1 MTKIA
6 FAVMATFFLAG
17 VAHTQSA
24 RDYVWIIGSSN
35 VYLFSIE
42 VAEQF
47 VQNSKFK
54 AKTPK
59 VESTGTSDGFN
70 LFCNG
75 IGVQYPDI
83 VSTLSKIKKSDIE
96 ICAKRGVNQIIEV
109 KIGFEGIVIEENID
123 KIQNETVAE
132 TFEII
137 EDGKYPISRPL
148 FVYIKK
154 AHVGVIPGIREF
166 IAEFTSENAV
176 GNQGYLSKKG
186 LIPIANA
193 KPKKV
198 EAQKNNLSTQ
208 QLIVHIREVKEI
220 RKSLISK
227 IENIQYSESQK
238 QICDFHKK
246 SRQTNS
252 IFTILNIYSR
262 FEPPLII
269 NFESTLYLA
278 DAYLAWSI
286 SADLWLGMLNDE
298 WPKPNWPISY
308 CENLDSTFSIQQ
320 PEDSKIKVFSSWLKE
335 LADRSSKSD
344 YASILKDQMPEQW
357 SSILLEYADLQ
368 REAKQRLEMLDKI
381 YNSSKSDPNSDVE
394 AVDAL
399 RRYTNTLRLLQQAQ
413 DKALR
418 TYLFDA
424 VLLPYIDWREQ
435 QIRND
440 PKNTIEYAAE
450 FSKLTEFTQ
459 YAVDPTVQRKAF
471 EVTRLIKEKIGEE
484 AYKEAVARAKM
495 TPDWYRTVQE
505 LGKP

>member
-1 MTKIA
+1 M
-6 FAVMATFFLAG
+6 
-17 VAHTQSA
+17 
-24 RDYVWIIGSSN
+24 
-35 VYLFSIE
+35 
-42 VAEQF
+42 
-47 VQNSKFK
+47 
-54 AKTPK
+54 
-59 VESTGTSDGFN
+59 
-70 LFCNG
+70 
-75 IGVQYPDI
+75 
-83 VSTLSKIKKSDIE
+83 
-96 ICAKRGVNQIIEV
+96 
-109 KIGFEGIVIEENID
+109 IEENID

-381 YNSSKSDPNSDVE
+381 YNSSK
-394 AVDAL
+394 
-399 RRYTNTLRLLQQAQ
+399 
-413 DKALR
+413 
-418 TYLFDA
+418 
-424 VLLPYIDWREQ
+424 
-435 QIRND
+435 
-440 PKNTIEYAAE
+440 
-450 FSKLTEFTQ
+450 
-459 YAVDPTVQRKAF
+459 
-471 EVTRLIKEKIGEE
+471 
-484 AYKEAVARAKM
+484 
-495 TPDWYRTVQE
+495 
-505 LGKP
+505 

>member
-1 MTKIA
+1 MKKRLLFWLFFSLLSINLYAGELHDSAYSGDFLNVKKLLGRGVETDLRDRLNHTALHWAIIANNLKIA
-6 FAVMATFFLAG
+6 ELLLESGAEINAVDGDGWTALHIA
-17 VAHTQSA
+17 V
-24 RDYVWIIGSSN
+24 SSN
-35 VYLFSIE
+35 NISMVSMLLYRGANFDIKNKNGDTPLAIASKNNNQKIAQLLRQEE
-42 VAEQF
+42 VNRQ
-47 VQNSKFK
+47 
-54 AKTPK
+54 
-59 VESTGTSDGFN
+59 
-70 LFCNG
+70 
-75 IGVQYPDI
+75 
-83 VSTLSKIKKSDIE
+83 
-96 ICAKRGVNQIIEV
+96 QIIRQEEV
-109 KIGFEGIVIEENID
+109 KHQQIKFEREFERLKEEKRQKIGFYLVESLNK
-123 KIQNETVAE
+123 KIS
-132 TFEII
+132 I
-137 EDGKYPISRPL
+137 
-148 FVYIKK
+148 
-154 AHVGVIPGIREF
+154 IRE
-166 IAEFTSENAV
+166 E
-176 GNQGYLSKKG
+176 LK
-186 LIPIANA
+186 
-193 KPKKV
+193 
-198 EAQKNNLSTQ
+198 QKNNGKYQ
-208 QLIVHIREVKEI
+208 KEAKKQLCALHNQA
-220 RKSLISK
+220 RKS
-227 IENIQYSESQK
+227 
-238 QICDFHKK
+238 
-246 SRQTNS
+246 NS

-262 FEPPLII
+262 FEPPLAID
-269 NFESTLYLA
+269 FESTLYLA
-278 DAYLAWSI
+278 DVYLAWSI
-286 SADLWLGMLNDE
+286 SADLWLGILNDE

-320 PEDSKIKVFSSWLKE
+320 PDDSKIKIFSVWLKE
-335 LADRSSKSD
+335 LADRSGKSD

-459 YAVDPTVQRKAF
+459 YAVDPAVQRKAF
-471 EVTRLIKEKIGEE
+471 EITRLIKEKIGEE